1 MSGGLRYLVIPLTLV
16 IGFVLLILPLPE
28 WAQIYRP
35 NWLALFLIYWSMA
48 LPNRVSL
55 WAAFIT
61 GLFMDTAQGALFGQH
76 ALALVII
83 IYFNVNLH
91 QRIRVLT
98 LAQQAIYVFGLLL
111 IYQVV
116 IAWIEGILGR
126 STPVM
131 AFFGAPVIGMLIWP
145 WIFVILRDV
154 RRKAA
159 LN

>member
-16 IGFVLLILPLPE
+16 IGFILLILPLPE

-48 LPNRVSL
+48 LPKRVSL
-55 WAAFIT
+55 WSAFFT

-76 ALALVII
+76 AMALVII

-111 IYQVV
+111 IYQVM
-116 IAWIEGILGR
+116 IAWVEGILGR

-131 AFFGAPVIGMLIWP
+131 AFFGTPIIGMLIWP
-145 WIFVILRDV
+145 WIFVIMRDI

>member
-1 MSGGLRYLVIPLTLV
+1 MTGSLRYFVIPLTLV

-55 WAAFIT
+55 WSAFIT

-116 IAWIEGILGR
+116 IAWVEGILGR
-126 STPVM
+126 PTPVM

-145 WIFVILRDV
+145 WIFVIMRDI